1 MNPLNWKRE
10 HQIAWI
16 VICLGGAI
24 VGLLAAWFQSPFY
37 QLCHDS
43 ISGEWANCTRV
54 RSVWGAAVVLALRWR
69 DVRRCYARRAI
80 VPPPVV
86 SPTPLGQ
93 SQLVY
98 R

>member
-16 VICLGGAI
+16 VICLVGAI

-54 RSVWGAAVVLALRWR
+54 LLEWLPHTSLYWPLPMFGALIAGLTF
-69 DVRRCYARRAI
+69 YAGHLFR
-80 VPPPVV
+80 V
-86 SPTPLGQ
+86 
-93 SQLVY
+93 
-98 R
+98 